1 MLDIEKAKKLL
12 KSSADVQYYR
22 GNAIITTLIFGI
34 LAALVTC
41 IIILTKD
48 AIFCIALLP
57 TVGIGVPYLAWCVF
71 NLVHIFKKVD
81 CYTFYEVSLTHPQTS
96 WGRRLYFTVTVEG
109 CQMET
114 RAIFNAQG
122 LLTPEFNEYCN
133 QQALVGYNAET
144 QELVVIKERN

>member
-1 MLDIEKAKKLL
+1 MQDIEKKQLL

-22 GNAIITTLIFGI
+22 GNAIVTALIFGI
-34 LAALVTC
+34 LAALVAF
-41 IIILTKD
+41 IIILTREP
-48 AIFCIALLP
+48 IFFIALSP
-57 TVGIGVPYLAWCVF
+57 SVGIGAPYLAWCVY
-71 NLVHIFKKVD
+71 NLAHIFKKVD

-133 QQALVGYNAET
+133 QQALVGYNTET